1 MKVLIQSRKNL
12 YSLRGG
18 DTVQIEK
25 TKAELEKL
33 GVEVDISLEFEPDLA
48 DYDLVHLTNV
58 TRIQET
64 YLHVKNAKKQGK
76 PIALSTIYWPMDEFE
91 KKGQVGIR
99 KVINSILGIDNQ
111 ERIKAIARFIKD
123 KESRNLA
130 TKNLWR
136 IGYTK
141 MQQFVVNNVDY
152 FLPNSEMEMD
162 EFCKSFGIPKE
173 RYSVIPNAIDEVIA
187 KFQMEQ
193 PTPEKYKQYDGA
205 IICVGRIEPRK
216 NQLSLVRALD
226 QSGYKLVL
234 VGAVSENQKQYF
246 GEIKE
251 IMDRNSSFYYIP
263 KIENSEL
270 YQLYKVCKVS
280 TLPSWLDTPGLVSL
294 EAASMGCNLAI
305 SSKGST
311 TEYFGEYAEY
321 CLPDDIAGIREAVDR
336 AYIKSKDENLRKRI
350 FSNYT
355 WKVAGKKTLECYE
368 TILLE
373 RGAKK

>member
-1 MKVLIQSRKNL
+1 MKVLIQSRKNF